1 MSSPNGLRKA
11 SNFNKTQIRG
21 LLSQFS
27 LFSLLKEG
35 KGKAEFLHISLCFRC
50 SGKYIS
56 CPYGCPS
63 SESSDP
69 KAKGFLIDCDKP
81 ICKAVCRRRKLNCN
95 APGSGCYDP
104 RFIGGDG
111 RVFYFHGK
119 SNENFALVSDS
130 DLRINAH
137 FIGHRPTGRS
147 HHYTWIQAL
156 GILFHS
162 QSFSLEATRS
172 VQWNDDVDL
181 LKFTYNGNDRVL
193 PEGALSSWKSPEGEI
208 KAERIARK
216 NSVVNVVPVIGSI
229 TTNCLMKIALRIW
242 RFSLG
247 W

>member
-35 KGKAEFLHISLCFRC
+35 EGRVFAYQSLFPKPNIHTTVPNKAD

-56 CPYGCPS
+56 CPYECPS

-69 KAKGFLIDCDKP
+69 KAKVCHIDCDKP
-81 ICKAVCRRRKLNCN
+81 ICKAVCRRQKPNCN

-130 DLRINAH
+130 DLQINAH
-137 FIGHRPTGRS
+137 FIGHRPAGRS
-147 HHYTWIQAL
+147 RHYTWI
-156 GILFHS
+156 
-162 QSFSLEATRS
+162 
-172 VQWNDDVDL
+172 
-181 LKFTYNGNDRVL
+181 
-193 PEGALSSWKSPEGEI
+193 
-208 KAERIARK
+208 
-216 NSVVNVVPVIGSI
+216 
-229 TTNCLMKIALRIW
+229 
-242 RFSLG
+242 
-247 W
+247 